1 MVESRRGGRMKIVG
15 FGFTDFGE
23 EEFEFRVLGHGGLGK
38 IQFNIRLLLE
48 EFEDDIVWDEVTA

>member
-1 MVESRRGGRMKIVG
+1 MKIVG

-48 EFEDDIVWDEVTA
+48 EFEDDIVWDEEVIA